1 MTVRNLNV
9 SKLRINMTIILIKYK
24 PIETMK
30 KGENQR
36 LSKATNYLVVVAFI
50 EN

>member
-36 LSKATNYLVVVAFI
+36 LSKTTNYPVVVAFI

>member
-1 MTVRNLNV
+1 VTIQNLNV
-9 SKLRINMTIILIKYK
+9 SKLKINMTIILIKYK

-36 LSKATNYLVVVAFI
+36 FLKTTKYLLVSAFI
-50 EN
+50 EI